1 MGSKSEAKPRGG
13 DRKRLEGLGSSLLL
27 SGIVGTLALAGAFA
41 GAERASLSGRFALR
55 GPRPLRAPVAIVA
68 IDEASLARYG
78 QMPWSRVVFAK
89 LLDRLTALGASA
101 VGFDI
106 AFVEPGRRQPGEDQA
121 LAEAIRHS
129 GRTILTVY
137 RPLESQGLGGT
148 ALVDPL
154 GLLASASAGFGL
166 AHFTT
171 VPTFDIW
178 QVQPEQLAGRKL
190 VPTLGLAVA
199 REARATWLAD
209 RSAPRTAASR
219 AGTLPRLVP
228 STSAD
233 NPRQERGREGPL
245 PAFGTAPIALDFVGP
260 PGSIPTYSVRD
271 VLAGHVARSAISG
284 HAVFVGAT
292 AAGMPDT
299 AYSTPFPG
307 PMAGVEIHATA
318 CENFLSGRNYQQL
331 PRPAKAGLWLLLA
344 IGPGP
349 WLTRASGTPRR
360 RLLWL
365 AGSLA
370 VVLGCAWAGFLS
382 GWLLPIAAPA
392 TLVAVLGIAGILGH
406 EGELLRER
414 ARLLG
419 WYAAELK
426 REAKRQR
433 EQIDG
438 ELHDEAQQLVIAM
451 NRQVR
456 RLRRKNEEPGLA
468 SLEDLTQRVL
478 DEILR
483 VRKALV
489 PRTLSRE
496 GLVPAIGEMARDLSD
511 RGGPL
516 VDVRVDSWPARLDPL
531 LESELFWLV
540 KEALNN
546 VNKHAQARNVEIVL
560 SCTANSLGVSLEDDG
575 VGFAVEPLERPPQTH
590 EHTGLHRMWVRARG
604 LGGNLVVESNPGKGT
619 RLVLEAPIRPSA
631 APAASD
637 PLGTV

>member
-1 MGSKSEAKPRGG
+1 MGLKSAAKGQGDDPR
-13 DRKRLEGLGSSLLL
+13 RREGLASALVLSS
-27 SGIVGTLALAGAFA
+27 IVGALALAGVFA
-41 GAERASLSGRFALR
+41 GPERASLSVRFALR
-55 GPRPLRAPVAIVA
+55 GARPLRAPVAIVA
-68 IDEASLARYG
+68 IDEAALARYG

-89 LLDRLTALGASA
+89 LLDRLTTLGASA

-121 LAEAIRHS
+121 LADALRRS

-137 RPLESQGLGGT
+137 RPLESEGLAGT
-148 ALVDPL
+148 TLVDPL
-154 GLLASASAGFGL
+154 RLLASASAGFGL
-166 AHFTT
+166 AHFST
-171 VPTFDIW
+171 VPSFDVW
-178 QVQPEQLAGRKL
+178 QVQPEQLAGRAL

-199 REARATWLAD
+199 REARSTWLAG
-209 RSAPRTAASR
+209 RSAPRTAAPG
-219 AGTLPRLVP
+219 AGSLPPRR
-228 STSAD
+228 SSGGAAF
-233 NPRQERGREGPL
+233 PRQGSLPGGPA
-245 PAFGTAPIALDFVGP
+245 PTFGTAPVALDFVGP

-271 VLAGHVARSAISG
+271 VMAGHVARAAISG
-284 HAVFVGAT
+284 HAVFIGAT

-318 CENFLSGRNYQQL
+318 CENFLSGRDYRQL
-331 PRPAKAGLWLLLA
+331 PLPAAAGLWLLLA

-349 WLTRASGTPRR
+349 WLTRSSGTPRR

-365 AGSLA
+365 TGSLA
-370 VVLGCAWAGFLS
+370 LVLGGAWAGFLS
-382 GWLLPIAAPA
+382 DWLLPIAAPA
-392 TLVAVLGIAGILGH
+392 TLILVLAIAGILGH

-419 WYAAELK
+419 WYAVELK

-468 SLEDLTQRVL
+468 SLEELTQRVL

-496 GLVPAIGEMARDLSD
+496 GLVPAIGEMARDLCD

-516 VDVRVDSWPARLDPL
+516 VDVRVDAWPARLDPL

-546 VNKHAQARNVEIVL
+546 VNKHAHARNVQIVL
-560 SCTANSLGVSLEDDG
+560 SCTASSLGVSLEDDG
-575 VGFAVEPLERPPQTH
+575 VGFAVEPLDRPPQTH

-604 LGGNLVVESNPGKGT
+604 LGGNLVVESNPGQGT

-631 APAASD
+631 AAAAPD